1 MKGVGMDVEGAMRAA
16 ESAARRAY
24 APYSNFRVGAAIVTE
39 DGAVHTGCNVENASY
54 GLAICA
60 ERNAAAAMVL
70 ASGAEEER
78 RISYVAVASPEAS
91 PAFPCGACRQVL
103 HEFGCREVVVRDT
116 DGVRRYPFGE
126 ILPNAFGP
134 ESL

>member
-1 MKGVGMDVEGAMRAA
+1 MDAEKAMSFAEGAA
-16 ESAARRAY
+16 EKAY
-24 APYSNFRVGAAIVTE
+24 APYSRFRVGAAVVTE
-39 DGAVHTGCNVENASY
+39 DGELHTGCNVENASY

-70 ASGAEEER
+70 ASENESGR
-78 RISYVAVASPEAS
+78 RIRYVAVASLEAS

-103 HEFGCREVVVRDT
+103 HEFGCREVFVREA
-116 DGVRRYPFGE
+116 DGVKRYPFGE

-134 ESL
+134 EDLRA